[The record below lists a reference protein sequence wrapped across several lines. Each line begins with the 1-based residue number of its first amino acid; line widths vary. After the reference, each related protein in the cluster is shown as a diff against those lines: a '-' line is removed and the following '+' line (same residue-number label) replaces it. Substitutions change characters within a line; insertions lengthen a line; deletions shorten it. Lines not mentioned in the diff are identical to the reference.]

1 MVMSFTHIRE
11 TVQEVLDLIRE
22 GATTRCQ
29 LWEKNSTLIPLRD
42 DEQLLRAYLQHFFA
56 HDSNYDAFRDTV
68 SDRLLALLFAET
80 KILLGLGDMERWYSL
95 LDDPAAYEALRQ
107 RVEISF
113 PPTQPTRHHHST

>member
-42 DEQLLRAYLQHFFA
+42 DEQRKPQQKSAVNLSEPSGEKNGDV
-56 HDSNYDAFRDTV
+56 DSRV
-68 SDRLLALLFAET
+68 LAT
-80 KILLGLGDMERWYSL
+80 
-95 LDDPAAYEALRQ
+95 P
-107 RVEISF
+107 
-113 PPTQPTRHHHST
+113 